1 MNVRKAQKHIQ
12 RATEL
17 LNPESQLGFG
27 VGETSELRKRP
38 REEDDELVPGFAR
51 QIGPTCYLHAVFNFI
66 FKCLDTDEKLWE
78 KNLKLFEFL
87 QELYFSNKSI
97 QVEQALQNVG
107 GEFVKDRSVQS
118 LQQSGTRNLF
128 GQDFNEIF
136 FQVNNALYGREKS
149 IHSRI
154 NWGNRNTHFTIID
167 LITFLFVFILFA
179 HSELTFIW
187 KPDFNMFRIDNVGL
201 KNGKVNIES
210 IHAQSEKDVIER
222 LKHNKYS
229 SRYIFCMETH
239 QDRGDADEFQTCFLS
254 HAWLM
259 KELPM
264 RFAGS
269 IVTLSK
275 KPGVV
280 GSTGH
285 ALVAY
290 PVSTPFTP
298 GTDIMVCNSDGKPCK
313 MSDSYKIVSMQR
325 TIHEVLFI
333 YRPTKYR

>member
-27 VGETSELRKRP
+27 VGETSELGKRP
-38 REEDDELVPGFAR
+38 REEDELVPGFAR
-51 QIGPTCYLHAVFNFI
+51 QIGPTCYLNAVFNVI
-66 FKCLDTDEKLWE
+66 FKCLHDDEKLWE

-128 GQDFNEIF
+128 GKDFNKIF
-136 FQVNNALYGREKS
+136 FKVNNALYGRKES

-154 NWGNRNTHFTIID
+154 NWENRKIYFTSRSA
-167 LITFLFVFILFA
+167 TFLFVLILFA
-179 HSELTFIW
+179 YSELTFIW
-187 KPDFNMFRIDNVGL
+187 KPDFNMFRIDNVYL
-201 KNGKVNIES
+201 RRNGEVIIKSADVR
-210 IHAQSEKDVIER
+210 SEEKVIER
-222 LKHNKYS
+222 LKYKEYP

-239 QDRGDADEFQTCFLS
+239 QDRGHADEFQTCFLNHS
-254 HAWLM
+254 WLM
-259 KELPM
+259 EELPM

-269 IVTLSK
+269 IVKLSK
-275 KPGVV
+275 RPGVV

-313 MSDSYKIVSMQR
+313 MSDNLEIVSMQR
-325 TIHEVLFI
+325 TIDEVLFI